1 MALARKKKSD
11 TRPPLRARH
20 PSGDLVRR
28 VPRKLTPRDGAGMT
42 PGARLQTAIELL
54 MEIDSARG
62 AADDIVGGYFR
73 SHRFA
78 GAKDRA
84 AISEHIYAVLRHRA
98 ALDWWL
104 AELGADIT
112 SSTSEYRARRRLF
125 VALLLV
131 QGWRYDDIKEACD
144 GDRFR
149 PPALDATELRV
160 MRELLDVALDSPKM
174 PDPVR
179 YNYPAWL
186 DATFRSLFGP
196 DLGKEMAA
204 LERGASLDLRANLL
218 KGSRAQALAA
228 LKSEGIEAEATP
240 LAPNGLRVKGRI
252 PLSTLACFK
261 EGLIEVQDEGS
272 QIAAALAAVKPGMR
286 VVDFCAGAGGKTL
299 ALAADMGNKGHLIA
313 CDISA
318 TRLERSAQRL
328 RRAGVSNV
336 ERRAL
341 TSERD
346 KWVKRHAQ
354 SFDRV
359 FVDAPCTGTGTWR
372 RNPDAKWRL
381 TPNDI
386 DELTVLQAS
395 ILESAARLV
404 KKNGRVIYATC
415 SLLPAE
421 NTGQITS
428 FLARHPDF
436 RLVPIDRVWAE
447 AIGGD
452 CPVDGDT
459 LRLTPARHGTDGFFA
474 AVLERCADAAPES
487 ETSLAETAGEDA
499 AG

>member
-1 MALARKKKSD
+1 MPVTRKKQDDK
-11 TRPPLRARH
+11 RPPLRARH
-20 PSGDLVRR
+20 PSGDPVRR
-28 VPRKLTPRDGAGMT
+28 TPRKLTPKDGAGMT

-54 MEIDSARG
+54 AQIDGARG

-73 SHRFA
+73 GHRFA

-104 AELGADIT
+104 AELGADIAT
-112 SSTSEYRARRRLF
+112 ATPEYRARRRLF
-125 VALLLV
+125 TALMLV
-131 QGWRYDDIKEACD
+131 QGWRLDDIKEHCD

-149 PPALDATELRV
+149 PPSFDATEQRVLR
-160 MRELLDVALDSPKM
+160 ALIGRTLEHPEM

-179 YNYPAWL
+179 FNYPAWL
-186 DATFRSLFGP
+186 DATFQAVFGA
-196 DLGKEMAA
+196 DLRREMTALQAGAA
-204 LERGASLDLRANLL
+204 LDLRANRL
-218 KGSRAQALAA
+218 KGTREQALAA
-228 LKSEGIEAEATP
+228 LKSEGIEAEPTP
-240 LAPNGLRVKGRI
+240 LAPNGLRVHGRI
-252 PLSTLACFK
+252 PLSSLACFK

-299 ALAADMGNKGHLIA
+299 ALAADMANRGHLIA
-313 CDISA
+313 CDISGA
-318 TRLERSAQRL
+318 RLERSAQRL

-346 KWVKRHAQ
+346 KWVKRHAE

-381 TPNDI
+381 TPTDI
-386 DELTVLQAS
+386 EELTVLQAS
-395 ILESAARLV
+395 ILDSAARLA
-404 KKNGRVIYATC
+404 KTGGRVIYATC

-421 NTGQITS
+421 NAELVAG
-428 FLARHPDF
+428 FLARHPEF
-436 RLVPIDRVWAE
+436 RLVPVAQAWEE
-447 AIGGD
+447 AIGGT
-452 CPVDGDT
+452 CPVEGET

-474 AVLERCADAAPES
+474 AVLERQAKSTPEPDEAA
-487 ETSLAETAGEDA
+487 AETQA
-499 AG
+499 